1 MSAFIILNAKQAAVV
16 RDSPLNNPKASLN
29 PIERQGSV
37 FILNTKVL
45 TDPEHQEHREYLAA
59 LPQMDSLDPEF
70 PDVIDSE

>member
-1 MSAFIILNAKQAAVV
+1 MSAFIILNAKQAAIV
-16 RDSPLNNPKASLN
+16 RGPSLN

-59 LPQMDSLDPEF
+59 LPQMDYLDPEF